1 MTSASDHL
9 ANERT
14 FLAWVRTGIALIGF
28 GFVIAKFAIFLD
40 LIKAS
45 KNVPISSSVTY
56 GEVLI
61 FMGAVTIVYGL
72 YSYIEIEK
80 DLKRGEY
87 RSRDLQNAVFAGS
100 IIVVAIV
107 MSLLLL

>member
-1 MTSASDHL
+1 
-9 ANERT
+9 
-14 FLAWVRTGIALIGF
+14 
-28 GFVIAKFAIFLD
+28 
-40 LIKAS
+40 
-45 KNVPISSSVTY
+45 
-56 GEVLI
+56 
-61 FMGAVTIVYGL
+61 MGAVTIVYGL
-72 YSYIEIEK
+72 YSYMEIEK